1 MATPTPL
8 LYSLEQVAE
17 GLGLNVRTVRHYV
30 RTGRLK
36 AVRIGKQYRVTR
48 EALESITGPATSA
61 VPSAAAMAR
70 QRHVEV
76 SSVIQIDAVDQ
87 DTASRVANHL
97 LAAAKAPRD
106 GGSPLRAE
114 TIYDEERARMKIII
128 VGSVTVVGD
137 MFKLI
142 TAILKA

>member
-1 MATPTPL
+1 MTAPQVM
-8 LYSLEQVAE
+8 YSLEQVAE
-17 GLGLNVRTVRHYV
+17 GLRLNVRTVRHYV

-48 EALESITGPATSA
+48 EALEAVTGPGTSGLRGNTETPREA
-61 VPSAAAMAR
+61 D
-70 QRHVEV
+70 V
-76 SSVIQIDAVDQ
+76 SSVIQIDAVNGDM
-87 DTASRVANHL
+87 AIRVANHL

-106 GGSPLRAE
+106 DESTLRVE
-114 TIYDEERARMKIII
+114 TIYDEERARLKIIV
-128 VGSVTVVGD
+128 VGSLPVVGD